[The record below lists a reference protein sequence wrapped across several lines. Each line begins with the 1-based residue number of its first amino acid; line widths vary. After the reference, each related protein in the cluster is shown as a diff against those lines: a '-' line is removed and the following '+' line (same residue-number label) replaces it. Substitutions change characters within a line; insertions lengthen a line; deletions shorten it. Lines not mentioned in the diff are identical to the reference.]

1 MMNGKTVDA
10 TLANDTLVQS
20 LQSQKSRR
28 DTLLKNWVGNT
39 FWYITLAVGAAILLL
54 PGIWMLST
62 SLKPLDQVFA
72 YPPRFLPSPVRW
84 QNYVDAVQTFPFLL
98 YLRNSLLLAVVGTFG
113 TVLSASLV
121 AFGFARRR
129 FPERELLFTILLST
143 LMLPPI
149 ITLIPTFVLFS
160 KLGWVNTF
168 LPLTVPHFFGGGA
181 FNIFLLRQFYR
192 TLPLEYD
199 EAAYCD
205 GASSLY
211 VWWRIVVPLSKAPLA
226 VVTVFSLLALWNDFM
241 GPLIYMNDPD
251 MRTLAVGLQFFREQ
265 FTTQWSLLM
274 AAATMMTIPVLA
286 LFFAAQRYF
295 MQGLLLTGLS
305 GR

>member
-1 MMNGKTVDA
+1 
-10 TLANDTLVQS
+10 
-20 LQSQKSRR
+20 
-28 DTLLKNWVGNT
+28 
-39 FWYITLAVGAAILLL
+39 
-54 PGIWMLST
+54 
-62 SLKPLDQVFA
+62 
-72 YPPRFLPSPVRW
+72 
-84 QNYVDAVQTFPFLL
+84 
-98 YLRNSLLLAVVGTFG
+98 
-113 TVLSASLV
+113 V

-129 FPERELLFTILLST
+129 FPEREVLFAILLST

-149 ITLIPTFVLFS
+149 ITLIPTFVFFS
-160 KLGWVNTF
+160 KLHWVNTF

-181 FNIFLLRQFYR
+181 FNIFLLRQFFR
-192 TLPLEYD
+192 TLPMEYD

-211 VWWRIVVPLSKAPLA
+211 VWGRIILPLSKAPLA
-226 VVTVFSLLALWNDFM
+226 VVTVFSLLAFWNDFM

-274 AAATMMTIPVLA
+274 AAATLMTIPVLL
-286 LFFAAQRYF
+286 LFFAAQRFF